1 MVVAHVLGSVLG
13 SGRDT
18 VQVHVLTIEGHPVP
32 MFEACPSRLHIA
44 VVT

>member
-18 VQVHVLTIEGHPVP
+18 VQVHVLTIEGHPVLTLKR
-32 MFEACPSRLHIA
+32 ALVDC
-44 VVT
+44 T